1 MSLANKGWRG
11 GRGGRLVVAPA
22 SPEAIPLLGFGLFLR

>member
-11 GRGGRLVVAPA
+11 GRGGGVVVAPA
-22 SPEAIPLLGFGLFLR
+22 SREAIPLLGWGLVLR